1 MGEQQKA
8 EAKAGKVSKYCTWS
22 TKRASLVSYSLSSL
36 SLFSTLAEKKVR
48 GLQVWGHPCWTDE
61 LRQLTRAAQRLA
73 WSRGPFEKEPRK
85 EIMGGTMRSKKE
97 RRKKEKKKAWPPC
110 RCPLGF
116 RGVIFRCPRTYVP
129 FLPPTMM
136 AASEMKSL
144 DGPDTGWV
152 AAQRNQAV
160 EQALLPRI

>member
-1 MGEQQKA
+1 MEPGAFRK
-8 EAKAGKVSKYCTWS
+8 G
-22 TKRASLVSYSLSSL
+22 TKKRNNGGNY
-36 SLFSTLAEKKVR
+36 EI
-48 GLQVWGHPCWTDE
+48 
-61 LRQLTRAAQRLA
+61 
-73 WSRGPFEKEPRK
+73 KE
-85 EIMGGTMRSKKE
+85 
-97 RRKKEKKKAWPPC
+97 RKKEEGKKAWPPC